1 MKEAAHQP
9 QQDPVWIQSNHLQLA
24 RRGPFLCRVE
34 PTQRLADFVALYP
47 GAPPRHDGT
56 PMQWPASRSVGRQE
70 DMGRGH
76 LRLDLDSDND
86 VCIEVWNGERSASVE
101 FCNPGGGGGGRSS
114 RTRKALIELMR
125 AIEAD
130 NLESPAVAWPPAA

>member
-1 MKEAAHQP
+1 
-9 QQDPVWIQSNHLQLA
+9 
-24 RRGPFLCRVE
+24 
-34 PTQRLADFVALYP
+34 
-47 GAPPRHDGT
+47 
-56 PMQWPASRSVGRQE
+56 
-70 DMGRGH
+70 
-76 LRLDLDSDND
+76 LDLDSDND

-101 FCNPGGGGGGRSS
+101 FCNPGGGGGRSS